1 MIVWSSIGAV
11 AAATP
16 TFIDNGGT
24 IRGAT
29 NAAGLRV
36 NRLGSHYRAAITIGI
51 GSANARAALI
61 SDLIRAKQ
69 EGLRLPYPLMGVD
82 QGAPGSPVMDGAN
95 QAGRVINLRGLTPGY
110 VAAKGY
116 WLSIVAATGQHYLH
130 NVHVAGTVGGDG
142 KVAITLAEHLREL
155 FADGATVKLATP
167 VIEGEISGNEQSWEL
182 RRGDRVEGIGFTI
195 EEMG

>member
-11 AAATP
+11 ATATP
-16 TFIDNGGT
+16 SFVDNGGT

-29 NAAGLRV
+29 NAKGLRV
-36 NRLGSHYRAAITIGI
+36 DRQGSHYRAAITIGI
-51 GSANARAALI
+51 GSANERAALI

-116 WLSIVAATGQHYLH
+116 WLSIVNGAGQHYLH

-167 VIEGEISGNEQSWEL
+167 AIEGEISGNEQSWEL